1 MLSPFQVSPQDP
13 LHHAISPSPA
23 SMSVLTPNSRLSAL
37 AFPYTGASNP
47 LRPKDHS
54 SH

>member
-1 MLSPFQVSPQDP
+1 MLSPLQVSPQD
-13 LHHAISPSPA
+13 HHHNAIYPSPA

-47 LRPKDHS
+47 LRPKDLS